1 MFTKILQSTHKSY
14 VFKRKNMFSKKE
26 AQLLTTEFW
35 TAFGKSFPKKW
46 ILYDTKIKDF
56 SFKFYADPKMAKVSL
71 DLEMKDETLR
81 LAYLDKIKSLEN
93 FLKENIGEYFIEE
106 EFQLENGKIISRI
119 WVEKSNVSVYNKNTW
134 REIFTFFVEKME
146 GFESVFLEF
155 EDYIKDI

>member
-1 MFTKILQSTHKSY
+1 
-14 VFKRKNMFSKKE
+14 MFSKKE

-35 TAFGKSFPKKW
+35 TAFGKSFTRKW

-56 SFKFYADPKMAKVSL
+56 SFKFHAEQKKAMVSL
-71 DLEMKDETLR
+71 DLEMKDEIMR

-134 REIFTFFVEKME
+134 QEIFTFFVEKME
-146 GFESVFLEF
+146 GFENVFLEF